1 MISCG
6 DDDNGFYI
14 EFKSKSR
21 KVGNVRQEF
30 EIQAQQLYK
39 ENPNI
44 VLAISGGLDS
54 QVMLHSFLCQGLKV
68 NTSFMYMP
76 GYNDNE
82 FLYVKTLDEKYNIN
96 TEIIKLNPMDFYK
109 HFCLQSIEHDIINK
123 YSLLFAYYMSL
134 MPEDYTFVQH
144 SGPNLKYEIW
154 KNLNDKQIYHR
165 LGYQS
170 NDVSKMRAF
179 NLYNKKNKPVLFSHF
194 GEHLLSVFQD
204 EIFIS
209 GLYASDFWPD
219 VNGKKSQ
226 ELDKLKQNEEVFK
239 RCTLYDPFLKGIIY
253 GKYWKD
259 ELEYFPSS
267 TLSMHKL
274 EFYGHLGYSTGEN
287 RKKILDTTVLIP
299 MDELYNVLDS
309 DESISKKYYLKKLTS
324 AE

>member
-1 MISCG
+1 MINCG

-39 ENPNI
+39 ENHNI

-76 GYNDNE
+76 SYNDNE
-82 FLYVKTLDEKYNIN
+82 FLYVKKLDEKYNIE
-96 TEIIKLNPMDFYK
+96 TEIIKLNPMDFYN

-170 NDVSKMRAF
+170 NDISKMRAF

-239 RCTLYDPFLKGIIY
+239 RCTMYDPFLKGIIY

-309 DESISKKYYLKKLTS
+309 DESISKKYFLKKVTS

>member
-1 MISCG
+1 MINCG

-39 ENPNI
+39 ENHNI

-82 FLYVKTLDEKYNIN
+82 FLYVKKLDEKYNIE
-96 TEIIKLNPMDFYK
+96 TEIIKLNPMDFYN

-154 KNLNDKQIYHR
+154 KNLNNNKIYHR

>member
-96 TEIIKLNPMDFYK
+96 TEIIKLNPMDVYN

-144 SGPNLKYEIW
+144 SGPNLKYEI
-154 KNLNDKQIYHR
+154 
-165 LGYQS
+165 
-170 NDVSKMRAF
+170 
-179 NLYNKKNKPVLFSHF
+179 
-194 GEHLLSVFQD
+194 
-204 EIFIS
+204 
-209 GLYASDFWPD
+209 
-219 VNGKKSQ
+219 
-226 ELDKLKQNEEVFK
+226 
-239 RCTLYDPFLKGIIY
+239 
-253 GKYWKD
+253 
-259 ELEYFPSS
+259 
-267 TLSMHKL
+267 
-274 EFYGHLGYSTGEN
+274 
-287 RKKILDTTVLIP
+287 
-299 MDELYNVLDS
+299 
-309 DESISKKYYLKKLTS
+309 
-324 AE
+324 